1 MAIYKLQDTELRK
14 ILSDSRKVLPVKRIS
29 KSDGGGLVL
38 YFNTNGKNEWW
49 YRYRLADK
57 ANSMPLG
64 LYPAVSLAQARDNH
78 ATARNLWKAGI
89 DPAQGRRELRAAN
102 AAASDNRFESIAEL
116 WFKKW
121 KDGKVDTTIAEK
133 RQALDRDLLPMLGRT
148 PIKNIKITDIIRV
161 HKKLEDQGIHS
172 MNQKL
177 WSTGESIFS
186 YAVANG
192 YCERNIYRDTEF
204 KDAFKVIKKKH
215 YPTID
220 RAKIPQLLRDIDK
233 YKGEYAKRALQLSA
247 YLFTRKSE
255 LIQATWEEFNF
266 ETGRWV
272 IPSGRIKQRS
282 YDLIVDLPIQ
292 ALEILQHL
300 KNLANGSE
308 YLFPSTGKRGYMDK
322 TAPLQA
328 LYRMGY
334 NGEMSI
340 HGFRAMAATQLK
352 SLGYQEGFIHRQ
364 LSHINGSKTHAAYF
378 REQHLEDLPQRKA
391 MLQDWANY
399 LDAIKVTNVV
409 SLQSAAA

>member
-1 MAIYKLQDTELRK
+1 MALYKLQDAELRK
-14 ILSDSRKVLPVKRIS
+14 ILSASRKALPVKRIS

-49 YRYRLADK
+49 YRYTLAGK

-64 LYPAVSLAQARDNH
+64 VYPAISLAEARDVH
-78 ATARNLWKAGI
+78 ATARKLWKDGI
-89 DPAQGRRELRAAN
+89 DPAQDRRDQRAAN
-102 AAASDNRFESIAEL
+102 VAAYDNRFESVAEE
-116 WFKKW
+116 WFAKW
-121 KDGKVDTTIAEK
+121 RDGKADKTIAEK
-133 RQALDRDLLPMLGRT
+133 RQSLDRDLLPTLGRT
-148 PIKNIKITDIIRV
+148 PIRDIKITDIIRA

-172 MNQKL
+172 MNRKL
-177 WSTGESIFS
+177 WSTGGDIFS

-192 YCERNIYRDTEF
+192 FCERNIYRDTEF
-204 KDAFKVIKKKH
+204 KDAFKVTKTKH

-220 RAKIPQLLRDIDK
+220 RAKIPQLLRDIEA
-233 YKGEYAKRALQLSA
+233 YKGNYAKYALQLSA

-255 LIQATWEEFNF
+255 LIQATWKEFNF
-266 ETGRWV
+266 EMNRWV

-282 YDLIVDLPIQ
+282 YDLIVDLPSQ
-292 ALEILQHL
+292 AIEILQQL
-300 KNLANGSE
+300 KKLAKGSE
-308 YLFPSTGKRGYMDK
+308 YVFPSTGKRGYMDK
-322 TAPLQA
+322 SAPLQA

-352 SLGYQEGFIHRQ
+352 ALGYQEGFIHRQ

-399 LDAIKVTNVV
+399 LDAIKVGAPIIQ
-409 SLQSAAA
+409 LRAG